1 MHLFCYPTGQKM
13 SQIRFR
19 WFSAKTKLLLAHSL
33 RVELFGAKFCDH
45 SPICAIQDLGAKDL
59 EVLVCDIYIYIDLK
73 CCWIMLQREELL
85 AIRQSSI
92 RLEDV
97 DCPKITCLGLAR
109 TYPLH
114 KAAKLDRR
122 QGKVDVLCQE
132 FHFPKRVCLQIVGLG
147 WVLKH
152 ITVKDIKRYRYWR

>member
-1 MHLFCYPTGQKM
+1 MILRQNKTFAS
-13 SQIRFR
+13 SQSASGVVWGKVLWSFSHMCDSRSRCKRFR
-19 WFSAKTKLLLAHSL
+19 GTGM
-33 RVELFGAKFCDH
+33 R
-45 SPICAIQDLGAKDL
+45 
-59 EVLVCDIYIYIDLK
+59 YIYIDLK